1 MIKARAIY
9 RSGFFFLSKFAPL
22 KVNDSLGLNFNQLN
36 FLKMSKT
43 VLTNDTYSNEL
54 QVYVNQ
60 ERAAVDLANSV
71 GKLLFDKS
79 IELVLFRNHLADT
92 SVTEILRLHKY
103 AAEVVGKP
111 ISVFDT
117 ADLAKELYEMELA
130 PAKIDIGKLASEWLS
145 ARDHYKTHR
154 EFLSDKLSNFM
165 IDAGNEIEPRD
176 VVLYGFG
183 RIGRLAAR
191 ELIKQA
197 GKGQQLRLRAIVTRE
212 NDEVSL
218 KKRAAL
224 FENDSV
230 HGRFKGTVD
239 IDYEHK
245 ALLIN
250 GQRVY
255 MIATND
261 PATVDYTSYG
271 IDNAL
276 MIDNTGVL
284 KDRAGLSKHLEAKGV
299 SKVILTAPGKEVPNI
314 VYGINHRD
322 LDIEN
327 ETIFSAA
334 SCTTNAI
341 CPILFTVNNAL
352 KLDKGH
358 IETVHAYTNDQNLLD
373 NMHKKSRRG
382 RSAAINMVITETG
395 AGKAV
400 TKVIPELADKLTAN
414 AVRVPTPNGSLAII
428 HAYVEKPTTKD
439 EINAIIRKQAL
450 EGDLVNQI
458 YYSISEELVSSD
470 IIGNECCSVFDS
482 QATIVSADGKGI
494 VLYVWYDNEF
504 GYTKQVIRLAKYVA
518 KVRRN
523 MYY

>member
-1 MIKARAIY
+1 MPSRLFGWAFCFSLNLRRSRSMNPLGVLLTNLIY
-9 RSGFFFLSKFAPL
+9 
-22 KVNDSLGLNFNQLN
+22 
-36 FLKMSKT
+36 LKMSKSGLMT
-43 VLTNDTYSNEL
+43 DTYSNEL

-130 PAKIDIGKLASEWLS
+130 PAKIDIGKLASEWLG
-145 ARDHYKTHR
+145 ARDHYKSHR
-154 EFLSDKLSNFM
+154 EFLSDKLGNFM

-212 NDEVSL
+212 NDELSL

-239 IDYEHK
+239 IDYENK

-261 PATVDYTSYG
+261 PTTVDYTAYG

-284 KDRAGLSKHLEAKGV
+284 KDRAGLSKHLQAKGV

-382 RSAAINMVITETG
+382 RSAAVNMVITETG

-439 EINAIIRKQAL
+439 EVNAIIRKQAL

-482 QATIVSADGKGI
+482 QATIVSADGKGV

-523 MYY
+523 IYY